1 MHISKLGASLG
12 AQIDDLDLRQP
23 LSGDQVE
30 TVKDA
35 LLEHL
40 LLIIPKQQLQ
50 PQQFVDFV
58 AHFGTPTEHPVFPHI
73 DNYPAIIAIEN
84 HGKQYTVNEHW
95 HSDVMFSQ
103 QPPGET
109 VLYGLDIPAIGGDTQ
124 FSNQYL
130 AYDALSDGMKEM
142 LGSLRAHHGGAG
154 TAKLAGK
161 SADKVPSSLHPV
173 VRTHPKTGRKALYV
187 CRAFTERFENMSI
200 DESRPLLQ
208 WLFQHSARY
217 DFTLR
222 HRWQPGDVV
231 IWDNR
236 CTLHY
241 AIHDH
246 GDAPRLLH
254 RCTVAGET
262 PN

>member
-1 MHISKLGASLG
+1 MNISKLGASLG
-12 AQIDDLDLRQP
+12 AEIQGLDLRQP
-23 LSGDQVE
+23 LSSEQIDK
-30 TVKDA
+30 VKNA

-40 LLIIPKQQLQ
+40 LLVIPGQQLQ
-50 PQQFVDFV
+50 PQQYIDFA
-58 AHFGTPTEHPVFPHI
+58 AHFGTLTEHPVFPHI
-73 DNYPAIIAIEN
+73 DNHPAIIAIEN
-84 HGKQYTVNEHW
+84 HGKQFAVNEHW

-109 VLYGLDIPAIGGDTQ
+109 VLYGVDIPAIGGDTQ

-130 AYDALSDGMKEM
+130 AYQALSSGMKNM
-142 LGSLRAHHGGAG
+142 LGELRAHHGGASA
-154 TAKLAGK
+154 AKLAGK
-161 SADKVPSSLHPV
+161 HAAQAPSSVHPV

-187 CRAFTERFENMSI
+187 CRAFTERFEHMTV

-217 DFTLR
+217 DFTVR
-222 HRWQPGDVV
+222 HRWRPGDVV

-246 GDAPRLLH
+246 GDAARLLH

-262 PN
+262 PS